1 MGRQGENG
9 NKLMITLS
17 LAQQLKTAGLRWH
30 PHEHD
35 FFIVPDRE
43 MDERV
48 FVISDMSV
56 LVEVLQG
63 WPAITFN
70 GSVEWA
76 LDYVLEMEAVWLPTT
91 EQLIAALGQ
100 AFTRLD
106 RQGEQF
112 VCEITWGKEVSPFAA
127 ATPAEACALALLAI
141 LNG

>member
-1 MGRQGENG
+1 
-9 NKLMITLS
+9 MITLT

-30 PHEHD
+30 PQEHH
-35 FFIVPDRE
+35 FFAVPDRE

-91 EQLIAALGQ
+91 DQLIPALGQ
-100 AFTRLD
+100 AFVRLE
-106 RQGEQF
+106 RRGEQF
-112 VCEITWGKEVSPFAA
+112 VCAIRWGEALSEYAA
-127 ATPAEACALALLAI
+127 ANSADACALALLSI